1 MKLFINIILLL
12 IMAICI
18 WRGCKKGFVSG
29 IVGILAVIIALYGGS
44 LLSSKYAGQVIP
56 VLEPFVDG
64 YVDSQKTR
72 SAALEKMGY
81 GDSELS
87 LEDVLA
93 QDSSLR
99 YDYAFECAKSLG
111 FNDKLAE
118 RIAEKSVNY
127 ADKTGEN
134 MTESV
139 ISILCDTI
147 SYVGGLL
154 LAFLLILILLVA
166 ITNIGNLS
174 FKFPKMPMLD
184 YVGGGVMGLIKG
196 FLYCSLFCWILGF
209 FGIIIGADTLD
220 SAALAKFFMTFDFI
234 TGSLI

>member
-12 IMAICI
+12 IVAMCI

-29 IVGILAVIIALYGGS
+29 IVGILAIIIALYGGS
-44 LLSSKYAGQVIP
+44 FLSEKYAGQVVP
-56 VLEPFVDG
+56 VMEPFVNG
-64 YVDSQKTR
+64 FIDSQKTR

-81 GDSELS
+81 GNSDLS

-99 YDYAFECAKSLG
+99 YDYAFECSKSIG
-111 FNDKLAE
+111 FNDKLSE
-118 RIAEKSVNY
+118 RIADKSVKY
-127 ADKTGEN
+127 AEQTGEN

-139 ISILCDTI
+139 IIVMCDTI
-147 SYVGGLL
+147 SYVGGLI

-184 YVGGGVMGLIKG
+184 YVGGGVLGFVKG
-196 FLYCSLFCWILGF
+196 FLYCSLLCWLLSF
-209 FGIIIGADTLD
+209 MGIIIGADTLE
-220 SAALAKFFMTFDFI
+220 STALAKFFMAFDFL
-234 TGSLI
+234 TKGLI